1 MQINNKQSLYVT
13 LFTLVLIVCSSITVA
28 VMLVIDKRGG
38 FFSQSNLTIS
48 FPANCPAYITNKYYV
63 EYYKVKLKVVFVSVI
78 VVGLISLVLAVL
90 IVVFKRK

>member
-1 MQINNKQSLYVT
+1 MQINNKQSLYAT

-28 VMLVIDKRGG
+28 VMLVIDKRDG